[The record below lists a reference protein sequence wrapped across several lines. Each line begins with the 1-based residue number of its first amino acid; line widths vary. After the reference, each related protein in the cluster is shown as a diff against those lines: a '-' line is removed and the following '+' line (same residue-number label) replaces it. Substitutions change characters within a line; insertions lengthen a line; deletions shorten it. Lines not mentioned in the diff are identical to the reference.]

1 MQNPPF
7 LRNRPFRVAAYSGGK
22 AGRLL
27 AAALAFQL
35 AIHPLA
41 SLAATPAQAKA
52 FSERA
57 SAHIKKVGE
66 KQAFADFT
74 RRDGGF
80 QEGELYVFCY
90 DRKGVNM
97 AHGGNPSFVGR
108 NLLHIK
114 DPDGAEPNLMIVRMG
129 FEHERGWVDFKWP
142 NPVTKRIEK
151 KSAYVIRTNDV
162 TCGVG

>member
-1 MQNPPF
+1 MKNHRIDVSG
-7 LRNRPFRVAAYSGGK
+7 RN

-27 AAALAFQL
+27 AATLAVVSL
-35 AIHPLA
+35 ATHPVA
-41 SLAATPAQAKA
+41 SLAATPEQAKA
-52 FSERA
+52 YSERA

-74 RRDGGF
+74 RKDGGF
-80 QEGELYVFCY
+80 HDGELYVFCY

-97 AHGGNPSFVGR
+97 AHGLNPAFVGR

-114 DPDGAEPNLMIVRMG
+114 DPDGAEPNFMIVRMG
-129 FEHERGWVDFKWP
+129 FDHGRGWVDFKWP
-142 NPVTKRIEK
+142 NPVTKRIEN

-162 TCGVG
+162 TCGVGYYKG

>member
-1 MQNPPF
+1 MKRRATN
-7 LRNRPFRVAAYSGGK
+7 

-27 AAALAFQL
+27 AAALAAFPL
-35 AIHPLA
+35 AIHPAL
-41 SLAATPAQAKA
+41 SLAATPEQAKA
-52 FSERA
+52 YSERA

-90 DRKGVNM
+90 DSKGVNM
-97 AHGGNPSFVGR
+97 AHGGNPAFVGR

-114 DPDGAEPNLMIVRMG
+114 DPDGAEPNLLIVRMG
-129 FEHERGWVDFKWP
+129 FDHERGWVDFKWP
-142 NPVTKRIEK
+142 NPVTKRIEN

-162 TCGVG
+162 TCGVGYYKG